1 MKNLALNAKLN
12 IEVIFTFDG
21 KDQQMWHTTM
31 KVIPLDMKESEWIR
45 SLIQLAFENDMHEA
59 NDLVKI
65 SMCIGCKAKGYQNI
79 PMIKGY
85 LSRNG
90 KYYFQPDQRDEVE
103 KEIIKGTTIAS
114 KTSPFNKKHNEGMD
128 ITNVL
133 DYQTLKDGGIK
144 GPQDA
149 IVDGVPLVVQRG
161 KYDII

>member
-1 MKNLALNAKLN
+1 MLSTVYYGITLINKEKAIMKNLALNAKVD
-12 IEVIFTFDG
+12 IEIIFTFDG

-45 SLIQLAFENDMHEA
+45 SLIQLAFANDMHEA

-79 PMIKGY
+79 PMIKDY

-103 KEIIKGTTIAS
+103 EEIIKGTAIAS
-114 KTSPFNKKHNEGMD
+114 KSRPYN
-128 ITNVL
+128 
-133 DYQTLKDGGIK
+133 
-144 GPQDA
+144 
-149 IVDGVPLVVQRG
+149 
-161 KYDII
+161 

>member
-21 KDQQMWHTTM
+21 DKDQQMWRTTM

-65 SMCIGCKAKGYQNI
+65 SMCIGYKNKKISDI

-85 LSRNG
+85 LARNG

-114 KTSPFNKKHNEGMD
+114 KTSPFNKKHDENKWD

-133 DYQTLKDGGIK
+133 NYETLKDGGI
-144 GPQDA
+144 
-149 IVDGVPLVVQRG
+149 I
-161 KYDII
+161 

>member
-21 KDQQMWHTTM
+21 KDQQMWRTTM

-103 KEIIKGTTIAS
+103 EEIIQGTTIA
-114 KTSPFNKKHNEGMD
+114 KDTKK
-128 ITNVL
+128 L
-133 DYQTLKDGGIK
+133 QQTKEEFEREQLKNISLQEATRK
-144 GPQDA
+144 SEA
-149 IVDGVPLVVQRG
+149 SL
-161 KYDII
+161 Y